1 MACLLKWAHYVLL
14 ISKAGRSLS
23 IRQLN
28 PFVSIDSM
36 AIYPFQIELRT
47 AYGWTSDLGPGENSW
62 PTVQAAMAAAEA
74 IGIECGWDD
83 CEWRIME
90 AEPSTHY

>member
-1 MACLLKWAHYVLL
+1 MFLL
-14 ISKAGRSLS
+14 
-23 IRQLN
+23 
-28 PFVSIDSM
+28 DSM

-47 AYGWTSDLGPGENSW
+47 AYGWTSDLGPGENAW

>member
-14 ISKAGRSLS
+14 ISKASRSLS

-90 AEPSTHY
+90 AEPSIHY

>member
-1 MACLLKWAHYVLL
+1 MGALPSADHQRPAGASQSGSLIFSFLL
-14 ISKAGRSLS
+14 
-23 IRQLN
+23 
-28 PFVSIDSM
+28 DSM

>member
-1 MACLLKWAHYVLL
+1 
-14 ISKAGRSLS
+14 
-23 IRQLN
+23 
-28 PFVSIDSM
+28 M

-47 AYGWTSDLGPGENSW
+47 ACGWTSDLGPGENSW
-62 PTVQAAMAAAEA
+62 PTAQAAMAAAEA

>member
-1 MACLLKWAHYVLL
+1 LL

-90 AEPSTHY
+90 AEPSIHY